1 MSCCQQNFK
10 VTMLFFEEKKQ
21 LVGQKILFSFKT
33 IFEVLNIYQVRA
45 GCPYMMLPGG
55 YIVHT
60 HILIFLTTPFP
71 LSPILLNRFM
81 KKCHLLADS
90 PSPLNGWRHLWM
102 APYVIS
108 FSRRCKR
115 LGFCMLLLVNSK
127 LQQIYCFFIFEG
139 FQFLPK
145 TLLFWSANKNSKN
158 KMRFFE
164 KKLLL

>member
-1 MSCCQQNFK
+1 MNFFANWFSRIIIEARHIEYTIFTSLNGSNFYLKLMSCCQQNFK

-60 HILIFLTTPFP
+60 HILRFLTTPFP

-90 PSPLNGWRHLWM
+90 PSPLNG
-102 APYVIS
+102 
-108 FSRRCKR
+108 
-115 LGFCMLLLVNSK
+115 
-127 LQQIYCFFIFEG
+127 
-139 FQFLPK
+139 
-145 TLLFWSANKNSKN
+145 
-158 KMRFFE
+158 
-164 KKLLL
+164 